1 VVGVKSGGR
10 KRMSRQTRGKING
23 LLYISPWI
31 IGTLFF
37 TAYPFVATI
46 GLSFTDFNFVTDA
59 NFVGFS
65 NYIELFTR
73 DRHFMNSLN
82 ATLRYALFTVPFQL
96 AFALFIA
103 MVLSMNLK
111 GINFYRTAYYIP
123 SILGG
128 NIAIAIL
135 WGFLFQRYGLVNQA
149 IGVFGFGPIRW
160 FSTANGAM
168 AVLSLLR
175 IWQFGSA
182 MVIFLAALK
191 SVPEELYDSAA
202 VDGAG
207 KIRTFVSITLPMI
220 TPTIFFN
227 LVMQLVGAL
236 QEFNAP
242 FMITEG
248 GPARATY
255 FTSMMIYDNAFRFFR
270 MGYASAMSWVLFMI
284 IVFFTAL
291 LFTTA
296 KSWVYYADEGG
307 DSGDKVSKKKPA
319 KKPAV

>member
-1 VVGVKSGGR
+1 
-10 KRMSRQTRGKING
+10 MSRQARGKVNG

-37 TAYPFVATI
+37 TIYPFVATL

-65 NYIELFTR
+65 NFVELFTR
-73 DRHFMNSLN
+73 DRHFMNSLS
-82 ATLRYALFTVPFQL
+82 ATMRYALFTVPFQL

-103 MVLSMNLK
+103 MVLSMNIK

-135 WGFLFQRYGLVNQA
+135 WGFLFQRYGLINQA
-149 IGVFGFGPIRW
+149 IGVFGFDPVRW
-160 FSTANGAM
+160 FSTARGAM
-168 AVLSLLR
+168 TVLSLLR

-207 KIRTFVSITLPMI
+207 KIRIFASITLPMI

-296 KSWVYYADEGG
+296 KNWVYYADEGG
-307 DSGDKVSKKKPA
+307 DSGGKNRKSKAASKA
-319 KKPAV
+319 K